1 MIKVLVYLLKEEM
14 KVGQIGLGKKTD
26 LPSCDN
32 ATAFMRL
39 RVAKNERLLFHR
51 PREHFSLNR
60 SHIWICFNIFVRI
73 KSLPN
78 WAKKSEQIIQ
88 LFVSELALFHKRQ
101 LFFVWS
107 SNTMWTW
114 NAQESH
120 VGVAS

>member
-1 MIKVLVYLLKEEM
+1 
-14 KVGQIGLGKKTD
+14 
-26 LPSCDN
+26 
-32 ATAFMRL
+32 MRL
-39 RVAKNERLLFHR
+39 QVEKNWTFIVFIDQGSILVSTGVMFEYA
-51 PREHFSLNR
+51 
-60 SHIWICFNIFVRI
+60 FNIFVRI

-78 WAKKSEQIIQ
+78 GAKKSEQIIQ

-120 VGVAS
+120 VGVASKGNLRLKTLKEPFVNLVIFE